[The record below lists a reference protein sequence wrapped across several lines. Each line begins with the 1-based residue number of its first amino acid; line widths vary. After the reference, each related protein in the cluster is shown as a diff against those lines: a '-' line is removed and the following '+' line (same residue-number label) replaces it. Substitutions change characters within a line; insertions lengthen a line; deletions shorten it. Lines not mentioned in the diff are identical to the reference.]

1 MTKQRT
7 LKTKRNLVIIIQG
20 PMNCITQEL
29 IAITL
34 TTVCPIGNRYK
45 WRCIKNILY
54 YATSCMSTICKKD
67 LLLQ

>member
-20 PMNCITQEL
+20 PTNFITQVEL

-54 YATSCMSTICKKD
+54 YVPCA
-67 LLLQ
+67 

>member
-20 PMNCITQEL
+20 PMNFITQVEL
-29 IAITL
+29 IAITI

-45 WRCIKNILY
+45 WR
-54 YATSCMSTICKKD
+54 
-67 LLLQ
+67 